1 MNDIPVLPPVP
12 AAIADAVVI
21 DDHASPPVVLVDREQ
36 KTDAAVQ
43 AWVETLC
50 RSHPEVD
57 VTFAGRT
64 ELAAFSGNPAAA
76 EGQSETQDK
85 VIRLFRQACEVGASD
100 IHLITEGNSGL
111 IRMRVNGELYT
122 VSEPPAREIMT
133 MATTIYGTMCDAS
146 EPHLVE
152 TREQDARLK
161 STFLRQAGLFGA
173 RYSHRPKVGGLLI
186 VMRTIPDDGDAAPTL
201 DALGFLPEQINL
213 IEELERRPE
222 GVNALSG
229 PTGSGKSTTLRCLS
243 ARFIQR
249 TRGRRNLI
257 TIEDPPEGRIAG
269 GIQTPVIADKSS
281 QDDTMR
287 AWQTGIQSSMRLDP
301 DALLIGELRDYASSL
316 AGISAAL
323 SGHWVLTTFHTTDPL
338 SILTRLQIYGHPP
351 ALLADPGLFVSLIS
365 QRLAPVLCTACR
377 IPWTEAVRQNH
388 ITEKQQAYIRNLVD
402 VTHVHFRNP
411 DGCPACRKK
420 VMGQEISHGLRGR
433 TVIAEIVPTDRGLM
447 ETWFDKGVLAAR
459 MYWKNR
465 GGITRCEHMRRR
477 VAEGMIDPLMADDI
491 CPLNED
497 SRLYGEVADD

>member
-1 MNDIPVLPPVP
+1 MSDTLILPVVP

-21 DDHASPPVVLVDREQ
+21 DDRVAPPVVLVDQEQ
-36 KTDAAVQ
+36 KSDAAVQ

-50 RSHPEVD
+50 RQHPAIDPLFVGRSEL
-57 VTFAGRT
+57 AGRT
-64 ELAAFSGNPAAA
+64 GSVAAT

-100 IHLITEGNSGL
+100 IHLITEGSAGQ
-111 IRMRVNGELYT
+111 IRLRVNGDLYT

-146 EPHLVE
+146 EAHLVE

-161 STFLRQAGLFGA
+161 AQYLRQAGLFGA

-186 VMRTIPDDGDAAPTL
+186 VMRTIPDDGDAVPTPEE
-201 DALGFLPEQINL
+201 LGFLPAQIDL
-213 IEELERRPE
+213 LETLERRPE
-222 GVNALSG
+222 GMNALSG

-249 TRGRRNLI
+249 TGGKRHLV

-269 GIQTPVIADKSS
+269 GVQTAVIADKSS
-281 QDDTMR
+281 QEDTLR

-365 QRLAPVLCTACR
+365 QRLAPTLCPACR
-377 IPWTEAVRQNH
+377 IPWDEAIQQGRVS
-388 ITEKQQAYIRNLVD
+388 EKQQAYIREHVD
-402 VTHVHFRNP
+402 ITHVHFRNP
-411 DGCPACRKK
+411 DGCPACRKN
-420 VMGQEISHGLRGR
+420 VMGMEISHGIKGR
-433 TVIAEIVPTDRGLM
+433 TVIAEIVPTDQELM
-447 ETWFDKGVLAAR
+447 VTWLEKGVLAAR
-459 MYWKNR
+459 LNWKKR
-465 GGITRCEHMRRR
+465 GGITRCEHMRHR
-477 VAEGMIDPLMADDI
+477 VAEGMIDPLMAENI

-497 SRLYGEVADD
+497 RRLYGEVSHV

>member
-1 MNDIPVLPPVP
+1 MSDMLTLPPVP

-21 DDHASPPVVLVDREQ
+21 DDHESPPVVLIDREQ
-36 KTDAAVQ
+36 KTEAAVQ
-43 AWVETLC
+43 AWVEMLC
-50 RSHPEVD
+50 RRHPDVEVS
-57 VTFAGRT
+57 FAGRS
-64 ELAAFSGNPAAA
+64 ELAAFAGNQTAA

-100 IHLITEGNSGL
+100 IHLITEGNAGL
-111 IRMRVNGELYT
+111 IRMRVNGELFT
-122 VSEPPAREIMT
+122 ISEPPAREIMA

-161 STFLRQAGLFGA
+161 SKYLRQAGLFGA

-186 VMRTIPDDGDAAPTL
+186 VMRTIPDDGDAVPTL
-201 DALGFLPEQINL
+201 YALGFLPEQIDL

-249 TRGRRNLI
+249 TQGRRNLI

-281 QDDTMR
+281 EDDTRR

-365 QRLAPVLCTACR
+365 QRLAPVLCTTCR
-377 IPWTEAVRQNH
+377 IPWTTAVSEGV
-388 ITEKQQAYIRNLVD
+388 ISEKQQAYIRANVD
-402 VTHVHFRNP
+402 IRHVHFRNP

-420 VMGQEISHGLRGR
+420 VMGQEISHGLQGR

-447 ETWFDKGVLAAR
+447 ETWLANGVLAAR
-459 MYWKNR
+459 LYWKAR

-477 VAEGMIDPLMADDI
+477 VAQGMIDPLMADDI